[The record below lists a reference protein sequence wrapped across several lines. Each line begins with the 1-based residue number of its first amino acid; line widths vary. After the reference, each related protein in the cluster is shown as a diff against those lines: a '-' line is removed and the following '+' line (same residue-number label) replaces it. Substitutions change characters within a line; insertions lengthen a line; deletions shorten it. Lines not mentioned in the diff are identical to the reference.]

1 MSAYV
6 PWDRRMVARR
16 PWHSLWGAVYGNL
29 MTCVAIFFL
38 VLFISSQGAKY
49 QDAIDAL
56 SRQFGASR
64 AKRRNDLYSKF
75 GTEQIAKIEFR
86 EDRMRIVFGSPVL
99 FDSGSDKLKPSAIKH
114 LGRLTAGLLNMPN
127 PIQIEGYT
135 DDQPLAPGSPF
146 HSNWELS
153 AARAFAVLQF
163 MHKEGIPARRLSAI
177 GYGEFHPLRPNDT
190 PADRAVNRRIEIVLL
205 RRQDQ

>member
-75 GTEQIAKIEFR
+75 GTEQIAKI
-86 EDRMRIVFGSPVL
+86 
-99 FDSGSDKLKPSAIKH
+99 
-114 LGRLTAGLLNMPN
+114 
-127 PIQIEGYT
+127 
-135 DDQPLAPGSPF
+135 
-146 HSNWELS
+146 
-153 AARAFAVLQF
+153 
-163 MHKEGIPARRLSAI
+163 
-177 GYGEFHPLRPNDT
+177 
-190 PADRAVNRRIEIVLL
+190 
-205 RRQDQ
+205 